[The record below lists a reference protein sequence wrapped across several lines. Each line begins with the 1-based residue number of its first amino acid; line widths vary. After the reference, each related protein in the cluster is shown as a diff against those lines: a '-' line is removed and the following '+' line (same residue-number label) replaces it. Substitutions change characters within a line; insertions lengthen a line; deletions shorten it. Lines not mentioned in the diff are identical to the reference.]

1 MLWLPLVI
9 GLGLALTVFQAD
21 FREEAPSWAVLLAL
35 GFVATILLALIPQI
49 STAFQGLVRIAQEA
63 SVSSLYLSPVLKT
76 IGVAYITSFGVQI
89 SQEAGEE
96 AIAAVMELAGKL
108 VIILIAL
115 PLMQTILNTLFAILG
130 Y

>member
-21 FREEAPSWAVLLAL
+21 FREETPSWAVLLAL
-35 GFVATILLALIPQI
+35 GFVATILVDLIPQI

-76 IGVAYITSFGVQI
+76 IGVAYITSVGVQI